1 LKHTFVRAT
10 VAACALTF
18 GAGAYAAGFQLL
30 EQSLTGLGR
39 SYAGAGVVGDDLSAV
54 QYNAAGMTL
63 LDGTRVQQNAI
74 WASMDFEYRS
84 NDGSVREN
92 GRDKPTTIPSGFF
105 THQFNDQV
113 WFGLGLTAPYG
124 MKTRYD
130 GDWGARDQGISGSIL
145 TVDINPNIA
154 WKVNNWLSIGGGVSA
169 LYTHSKVKNG
179 FTKMG
184 VSGEFEYK
192 GDDWMF
198 TYNLGLMLTPIETVR
213 LGLSYRSSAKVN
225 AKGDYTMRV
234 KNYGMESTVYGYGR
248 LETPETVML
257 SGSWETTPN
266 LRLSGLVRWS
276 NWKNFD
282 TMSFNAKDSGELIKG
297 LMNSNPAVTNMLM
310 ANLGSQAGYLVG
322 RLQEGL
328 SSVSMDNYWK
338 AAWLF
343 TLGADYKIN
352 DQWTIRGGLGLE
364 TDPIKNPRNR
374 TAVIPDTKRLWL
386 SCGFSYVPNKNW
398 QFDVGYAHLRG
409 IGNDKLYT
417 SAHDTKPQEVQG
429 HFRKLNAYLVGGAI
443 QYRF

>member
-1 LKHTFVRAT
+1 
-10 VAACALTF
+10 
-18 GAGAYAAGFQLL
+18 
-30 EQSLTGLGR
+30 
-39 SYAGAGVVGDDLSAV
+39 
-54 QYNAAGMTL
+54 
-63 LDGTRVQQNAI
+63 
-74 WASMDFEYRS
+74 MDFEYRS

-169 LYTHSKVKNG
+169 MYTHSKVKNG
-179 FTKMG
+179 FSKEVNG
-184 VSGEFEYK
+184 QKISGEFEYK

-364 TDPIKNPRNR
+364 TDPIKNPKNR

-417 SAHDTKPQEVQG
+417 KADDPSKQEVQG

>member
-1 LKHTFVRAT
+1 
-10 VAACALTF
+10 
-18 GAGAYAAGFQLL
+18 
-30 EQSLTGLGR
+30 
-39 SYAGAGVVGDDLSAV
+39 
-54 QYNAAGMTL
+54 
-63 LDGTRVQQNAI
+63 
-74 WASMDFEYRS
+74 
-84 NDGSVREN
+84 
-92 GRDKPTTIPSGFF
+92 
-105 THQFNDQV
+105 
-113 WFGLGLTAPYG
+113 

-154 WKVNNWLSIGGGVSA
+154 WKVNNWLSLGGGVSA

-179 FTKMG
+179 FSVAG

-213 LGLSYRSSAKVN
+213 LGLSYRSSAKVK
-225 AKGDYTMRV
+225 AKGDYTIRSS
-234 KNYGMESTVYGYGR
+234 GMESTVYGYGR

-266 LRLSGLVRWS
+266 LRLSGLIRWS

-282 TMSFNAKDSGELIKG
+282 TMSFSAKDSGELISG
-297 LMNSNPAVTNMLM
+297 LMSSNPSAALGLMSKFANSNP
-310 ANLGSQAGYLVG
+310 NLNPGDIRDYLQSHLG
-322 RLQEGL
+322 
-328 SSVSMDNYWK
+328 SVSMDNYWK

-352 DQWTIRGGLGLE
+352 DQWIIRGGLGLE
-364 TDPIKNPRNR
+364 TDPIKNPKNR

-417 SAHDTKPQEVQG
+417 SAKDTSRPQEVQG

>member
-63 LDGTRVQQNAI
+63 LDGTRVQQNVI
-74 WASMDFEYRS
+74 WASMDFEYKS
-84 NDGSVREN
+84 KDGTVTEN
-92 GRDKPTTIPSGFF
+92 GRDKPTVIPSGFI
-105 THQFNDQV
+105 THQLNDQV
-113 WFGLGLTAPYG
+113 WFGLGLSAPYG

-130 GDWGARDQGISGSIL
+130 SDWGARDKGISGSII

-154 WKVNNWLSIGGGVSA
+154 WKVNNWLSLGGGVSA

-179 FTKMG
+179 FSMRG

-198 TYNLGLMLTPIETVR
+198 TYNLGLMVTPVETVR
-213 LGLSYRSSAKVN
+213 LGLSYRSAAHVK
-225 AKGDYTMRV
+225 AKGDYTIRAA
-234 KNYGMESTVYGYGR
+234 GMESTVYGYGR

-257 SGSWETTPN
+257 SGSWEATPA

-282 TMSFNAKDSGELIKG
+282 TMSFDAADSGSLVSGLIK
-297 LMNSNPAVTNMLM
+297 SNPAAAQAIMGQFGSLGYTQNQIMGLLQQ
-310 ANLGSQAGYLVG
+310 NLGS
-322 RLQEGL
+322 
-328 SSVSMDNYWK
+328 VSMENYWK

-364 TDPIKNPRNR
+364 TDPIKDARHR

-386 SCGFSYVPNKNW
+386 SCGFSYAPNKNW

-409 IGNDKLYT
+409 IGDDKLYT
-417 SAHDTKPQEVQG
+417 TDGSSVQG
-429 HFRKLNAYLVGGAI
+429 NFKKLNAYLVGGAI

>member
-1 LKHTFVRAT
+1 
-10 VAACALTF
+10 
-18 GAGAYAAGFQLL
+18 
-30 EQSLTGLGR
+30 
-39 SYAGAGVVGDDLSAV
+39 
-54 QYNAAGMTL
+54 
-63 LDGTRVQQNAI
+63 
-74 WASMDFEYRS
+74 
-84 NDGSVREN
+84 
-92 GRDKPTTIPSGFF
+92 
-105 THQFNDQV
+105 
-113 WFGLGLTAPYG
+113 
-124 MKTRYD
+124 
-130 GDWGARDQGISGSIL
+130 
-145 TVDINPNIA
+145 
-154 WKVNNWLSIGGGVSA
+154 
-169 LYTHSKVKNG
+169 
-179 FTKMG
+179 
-184 VSGEFEYK
+184 
-192 GDDWMF
+192 
-198 TYNLGLMLTPIETVR
+198 
-213 LGLSYRSSAKVN
+213 
-225 AKGDYTMRV
+225 
-234 KNYGMESTVYGYGR
+234 VYGYGR

-364 TDPIKNPRNR
+364 TDPIKNPKNR